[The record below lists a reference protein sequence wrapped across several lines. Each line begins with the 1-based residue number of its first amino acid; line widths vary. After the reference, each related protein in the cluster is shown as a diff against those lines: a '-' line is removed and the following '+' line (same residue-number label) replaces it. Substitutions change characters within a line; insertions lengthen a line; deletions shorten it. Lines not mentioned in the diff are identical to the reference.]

1 MMCRGQWRVGSVIQG
16 LSGVTE
22 EDYLVTAGFPNRC
35 ELMVWRWCIA
45 KGLEI
50 SALLEVSKLGLFWWA
65 VSSEALFA
73 GFGWSELHNKGCS
86 SFTPCKIR
94 PGTSLVLSHEWCF
107 QLPFSYLLLLLP
119 LFLDKRDI
127 WVLCCEPV
135 LVHCPGWVYGLMRC
149 MCLFSTCWSHAVLSP

>member
-50 SALLEVSKLGLFWWA
+50 SALLEVSKLGLFW
-65 VSSEALFA
+65 
-73 GFGWSELHNKGCS
+73 
-86 SFTPCKIR
+86 
-94 PGTSLVLSHEWCF
+94 
-107 QLPFSYLLLLLP
+107 
-119 LFLDKRDI
+119 
-127 WVLCCEPV
+127 
-135 LVHCPGWVYGLMRC
+135 
-149 MCLFSTCWSHAVLSP
+149 